1 MIRVLIAHD
10 HAIFRRGVKNIL
22 AETLEGATFAE
33 ARTAQEALDF
43 ARKHGWELILL
54 DINMPGGSGLDP
66 VSELKRL
73 CPQAAILVLGT
84 HPEEQFARRS
94 LKSGAAGFLTKESVP
109 EELTKAARRV
119 LAGGLYLSA
128 ALAEALAGDLSS
140 GTERPPHE
148 ILSDREFQVMRMLA
162 SGKTLTEIAK
172 DLSLSVKTV
181 STYRSR
187 LLSKTGLKNNSEL
200 IRYAFQHQ
208 VVK

>member
-1 MIRVLIAHD
+1 MISVLIALE

-208 VVK
+208 LVK

>member
-1 MIRVLIAHD
+1 MISVLIALE

-181 STYRSR
+181 STYRAR

-208 VVK
+208 LVK

>member
-1 MIRVLIAHD
+1 VIRVLIAHD

-43 ARKHGWELILL
+43 TRKHGWELILL
-54 DINMPGGSGLDP
+54 DTSMPGGSGLDI

-208 VVK
+208 LVK

>member
-1 MIRVLIAHD
+1 MISVLIALE

-43 ARKHGWELILL
+43 TRKHGWELILL
-54 DINMPGGSGLDP
+54 DTSMPGGSGLDI

-208 VVK
+208 LVK

>member
-1 MIRVLIAHD
+1 VISVLIALE

-208 VVK
+208 LVK

>member
-1 MIRVLIAHD
+1 MISVLIALE

-181 STYRSR
+181 STYRAR

-200 IRYAFQHQ
+200 IRYALQHQ
-208 VVK
+208 LVK

>member
-43 ARKHGWELILL
+43 TRKHGWELILL
-54 DINMPGGSGLDP
+54 DTSMPGGSGLDI

-208 VVK
+208 LVK

>member
-54 DINMPGGSGLDP
+54 DTSMPGGSGLDI

-109 EELTKAARRV
+109 EELTKAAHRV

-128 ALAEALAGDLSS
+128 ALAEALTGDLSS

-208 VVK
+208 LVK

>member
-1 MIRVLIAHD
+1 M
-10 HAIFRRGVKNIL
+10 
-22 AETLEGATFAE
+22 
-33 ARTAQEALDF
+33 
-43 ARKHGWELILL
+43 
-54 DINMPGGSGLDP
+54 
-66 VSELKRL
+66 
-73 CPQAAILVLGT
+73 
-84 HPEEQFARRS
+84 
-94 LKSGAAGFLTKESVP
+94 
-109 EELTKAARRV
+109 

-128 ALAEALAGDLSS
+128 ALAEALAGDSSS

-181 STYRSR
+181 STYRAR

-208 VVK
+208 LVK

>member
-1 MIRVLIAHD
+1 MISVLIALE

-54 DINMPGGSGLDP
+54 DINMPGGSGLDI

-208 VVK
+208 LVK